1 MTETIPAEA
10 DWDTAPDLLDGAM
23 NLTMTPQEC
32 NLRYWFTAVPQ
43 GTLRGRPAGHDPG
56 LEIPEYMRK
65 AGPLREA
72 MLQEYAFRA
81 MAEEKAA
88 RGLAYLVPL
97 APDLDCME
105 FYVTQV
111 MDEARHS
118 MVFRNHLV
126 ELGVPADRLTGA
138 MEEFAGADRR
148 AILDPLEEFALEIMR
163 RDFLGGVVMITIII
177 EGALAPAAELSERKW
192 RVLDPAAA
200 QIDRGAAIDEIR
212 HLTVGAAIARQH
224 LLAHPQD
231 KPRVLAMIRDGMRM
245 WDQLPVLDM
254 LGRREALFQEG
265 LRQHADV
272 VGDYEVWPGR
282 RLLDTTAQERQETA
296 HLWSTRMKESRLRY
310 MGLAEALEE
319 PAGEP
324 AGAAAGNGHTAAG
337 RVGVAASEGVPR

>member
-1 MTETIPAEA
+1 MT
-10 DWDTAPDLLDGAM
+10 
-23 NLTMTPQEC
+23 
-32 NLRYWFTAVPQ
+32 
-43 GTLRGRPAGHDPG
+43 
-56 LEIPEYMRK
+56 
-65 AGPLREA
+65 
-72 MLQEYAFRA
+72 QEYAFRA

-97 APDLDCME
+97 APDVDCME

-118 MVFRNHLV
+118 MVFRGHLV
-126 ELGVPADRLTGA
+126 ELGVPEERLTEA

-148 AILDPLEEFALEIMR
+148 AILDPLEEFALEVMR

-224 LLAHPQD
+224 LLAHPED
-231 KPRVLAMIRDGMRM
+231 KPRVLEMIRTGMQM
-245 WDQLPVLDM
+245 WERLPVLDM
-254 LGRREALFQEG
+254 LARREALFQEG

-272 VGDYEVWPGR
+272 VGDYEIWPGR
-282 RLLDTTAQERQETA
+282 RLIDTTPEERQETA
-296 HLWSTRMKESRLRY
+296 HQWSTDMKASRLRY
-310 MGLAEALEE
+310 MGLAEALDEV
-319 PAGEP
+319 PAGDP
-324 AGAAAGNGHTAAG
+324 AGSAVEGPVGSPVRSAVGGPVEGTEEG
-337 RVGVAASEGVPR
+337 REGAREQTREEALR